1 MSDAAHRGPHR
12 PPGHGRRHGQ
22 RGAALLVAMLVVT
35 VVTTLAAGMVW
46 QQWRAVQ
53 VESAERARVQAAWIL
68 AGALDW
74 ARLILREDARSG
86 GVDHLGE
93 PWAVPLAEAR
103 LATFL
108 AADAEAPDDAGL
120 QAFLAGSITDAQA
133 RYNLRNLINAERQID
148 PAQLRVLRRL
158 CERAGLSAALADQ
171 IAAGLHEAWTGQP
184 AEAPLAPRTLAELR
198 WLGVPAEALQQL
210 EGWLVLLP
218 APTPVNLNTAPAPVL
233 AAALEGLDEAGAQRL
248 VRARERRPF
257 DSIEQARQALGS
269 DTPVRFDGAS
279 VASAFFVVQG
289 RMRLDTRA
297 VEERSLVQRVGRDV
311 IVLQRERVNIVTGA
325 GAPSRP

>member
-1 MSDAAHRGPHR
+1 VTAAAVQR
-12 PPGHGRRHGQ
+12 Q

-35 VVTTLAAGMVW
+35 VVATLASGMVW

-108 AADAEAPDDAGL
+108 AAGAEPADDAAL
-120 QAFLAGSITDAQA
+120 QAFLSGSIVDAQA
-133 RYNLRNLINAERQID
+133 RYNLRNLVNASGQLD

-158 CERAGLSAALADQ
+158 CERAGLPATLADE
-171 IAAGLHEAWTGQP
+171 IAAGLRAAWGEPT
-184 AEAPLAPRTLAELR
+184 ADAPLPPRSVAELR
-198 WLGVPAEALQQL
+198 WLGVPADALAQL
-210 EGWLVLLP
+210 EPWLVLLP
-218 APTPVNLNTAPAPVL
+218 TPTPVNLNTAGAPVL
-233 AAALEGLDEAGAQRL
+233 TAVLDGLDEAGAQRL
-248 VRARERRPF
+248 LRQRERRPF
-257 DSIEQARQALGS
+257 DSIDQARQVLGA
-269 DTPVRFDGAS
+269 DTPVRFDGS
-279 VASAFFVVQG
+279 GVASAYFVVQG
-289 RMRLDTRA
+289 RMRIDARV
-297 VEERSLVQRVGRDV
+297 VEERSLVQRIGRDV
-311 IVLQRERVNIVTGA
+311 IVLQRERVNMVTTA
-325 GAPSRP
+325 GAAPRP